1 MEVDGSDVLPGR
13 AGKLLMATYTSKVL
27 GQLPTAL
34 LLMALRMTRAHVSRA
49 NKLIDE
55 VHAMRGLPVIPS
67 DKAEDDDSILVEAW
81 LLGGSFHCDN
91 SVVTVN
97 QLKAELAK
105 RPHVPNKQESKAIR
119 KAKQE
124 NNRRK
129 GRRDR

>member
-1 MEVDGSDVLPGR
+1 
-13 AGKLLMATYTSKVL
+13 MATYTLKVL
-27 GQLPTAL
+27 GQLPTPVL
-34 LLMALRMTRAHVSRA
+34 LKALRMTRAHVSRV
-49 NKLIDE
+49 NKLVDE
-55 VHAMRGLPVIPS
+55 LHSLREMPVLPGDRI
-67 DKAEDDDSILVEAW
+67 EDDDNILVEAW
-81 LLGGSFHCDN
+81 LLGGGFHCD
-91 SVVTVN
+91 SSTVTIN